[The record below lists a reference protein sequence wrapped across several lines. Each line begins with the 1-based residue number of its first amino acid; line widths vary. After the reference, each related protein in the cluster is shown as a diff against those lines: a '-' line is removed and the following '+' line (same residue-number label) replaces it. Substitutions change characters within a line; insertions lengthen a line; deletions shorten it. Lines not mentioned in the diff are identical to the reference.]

1 MRKNNPQQLLL
12 FDEKEISSWQAN
24 KDTISS
30 SKKGLNCCLNA
41 QENTCSKPFSRLID
55 THHTPLSD
63 AAVLIERFRRSNLS
77 TPNTSETKPC
87 KHKEFIGVSNKGIP
101 VGEDSHLAR
110 YTNREVE
117 LVLALREEG
126 LSYRDIA
133 KKMEMPPSTVWG
145 LVTGR
150 FRATLVSRY
159 KVKK

>member
-1 MRKNNPQQLLL
+1 MRKTNPQQLKL
-12 FDEKEISSWQAN
+12 FDEEETGLWQTN
-24 KDTISS
+24 KHTISS
-30 SKKGLNCCLNA
+30 SKKGLNCCLSTLGNA
-41 QENTCSKPFSRLID
+41 CDRQRLTLKNTHP
-55 THHTPLSD
+55 TPLSVI
-63 AAVLIERFRRSNLS
+63 AASNELS
-77 TPNTSETKPC
+77 KKSSLSSLSTSETKPC
-87 KHKEFIGVSNKGIP
+87 KRKELIGVSSKGIP